1 MSFRHFASWALL
13 TTLMLVVPGSGFA
26 ALGLADEPDNSVAH
40 DSELAQSLTRLASPV
55 FADRQLAAET
65 LKSASPEQISEIA
78 AAVENHPDN
87 EVVRRLIE
95 ILELRYGQT
104 SLKSAVASV
113 ASEALEKA
121 AESNRWFVSE
131 AAKDVLQRH
140 WQRRVELAVTELV
153 RMNISLSPT
162 DPTILWKPDPNNDG
176 GPFGMRDP
184 TSNQHLKI
192 YVDQNWPADPRA
204 FELLKRLEPL
214 RSDAFLTRPTL
225 VSFYLIDGHPLTTEQ
240 FALLKGLFGDFR
252 IAERGRVCLGV
263 LNDSRFGG
271 ELGVLVSSVQEGS
284 SAADAG
290 IRPGDLILGMN
301 KEKIGSFEE
310 LVTLLRKF
318 DVGDK
323 ITLQVRSGRRGSE
336 TPLSDVEVSL
346 KGWQ

>member
-1 MSFRHFASWALL
+1 MSFRQFAPWVLQ
-13 TTLMLVVPGSGFA
+13 TMLMLAVPNSAVAG
-26 ALGLADEPDNSVAH
+26 LGLADEPAVPAVNDA
-40 DSELAQSLTRLASPV
+40 EMTLCLAKLASPV

-65 LKSASPEQISEIA
+65 LKSATPEQITEIA
-78 AAVENHPDN
+78 AAVANHPDN

-95 ILELRYGQT
+95 ILELRYGRT
-104 SLKSAVASV
+104 SLKSAATSV

-153 RMNISLSPT
+153 RMNVSLSPT
-162 DPTILWKPDPNNDG
+162 DPTILWKPDTNHDG

-192 YVDQNWPADPRA
+192 YVDRNWPADPRA

-214 RSDAFLTRPTL
+214 RSDAFLTKPTL

-240 FALLKGLFGDFR
+240 FAVLKGLFGDFR

-301 KEKIGSFEE
+301 NEKIGSFEE
-310 LVTLLRKF
+310 LVTLLRKY

-323 ITLQVRSGRRGSE
+323 ITLQVRSRRGSE
-336 TPLSDVEVSL
+336 VPLNNVEVSL